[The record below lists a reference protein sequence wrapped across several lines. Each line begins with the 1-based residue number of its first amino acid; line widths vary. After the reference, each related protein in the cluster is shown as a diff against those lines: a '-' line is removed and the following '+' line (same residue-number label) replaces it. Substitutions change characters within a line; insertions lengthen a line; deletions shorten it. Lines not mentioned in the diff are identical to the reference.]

1 MIKIDIPGWENL
13 EVENI
18 VLDMNG
24 TIATDGRIPPEVK
37 EKIDSL
43 SEKVRIYLLTAD
55 TYETADE
62 QIRDTKAELV
72 RIDGKDTQKGKFEFL
87 NTLDLGKTVA
97 LGNGNSDQLIMK
109 EACLGIAVL
118 GDEGLS
124 TSTMKNSDLVVKSI
138 SDALNLFL
146 KPIDISNILI
156 HILRHSKNV
165 AVDCRPMLA

>member
-13 EVENI
+13 EIENI

-24 TIATDGRIPPEVK
+24 TVAKDGRIPQEVK
-37 EKIDSL
+37 EKINSL

-62 QIRDTKAELV
+62 EIRDTKAELV
-72 RIDGKDTQKGKFEFL
+72 RIAGKDTQKWKLEFL
-87 NTLDLGKTVA
+87 KTLNLEKTVV

-118 GDEGLS
+118 GDEGIS
-124 TSTMKNSDLVVKSI
+124 TLTMKNSDLVVKSI

-146 KPIDISNILI
+146 KPKRLIST
-156 HILRHSKNV
+156 LRQ
-165 AVDCRPMLA
+165 

>member
-37 EKIDSL
+37 EKINSF
-43 SEKVRIYLLTAD
+43 SEKVSIYLLTAD

-62 QIRDTKAELV
+62 EVRDTKAELV
-72 RIDGKDTQKGKFEFL
+72 RIAGKDTQKGKLEFL
-87 NTLDLGKTVA
+87 KTLNLEKTVV

-118 GDEGLS
+118 GDEGIS
-124 TSTMKNSDLVVKSI
+124 TLTLKNSDLVVKSI

-146 KPIDISNILI
+146 KPKRLI
-156 HILRHSKNV
+156 ATLRQ
-165 AVDCRPMLA
+165 

>member
-13 EVENI
+13 EIENI

-24 TIATDGRIPPEVK
+24 TVATDGKIPQEVK
-37 EKIDSL
+37 VKIDSL

-62 QIRDTKAELV
+62 EIRDTKAELV
-72 RIDGKDTQKGKFEFL
+72 RISGKDTQKGKLDFL
-87 NTLDLGKTVA
+87 KTLNLEKTVV
-97 LGNGNSDQLIMK
+97 LGNGNSDQLIIK

-118 GDEGLS
+118 GDEGIS

-146 KPIDISNILI
+146 KPKRLIST
-156 HILRHSKNV
+156 LRQ
-165 AVDCRPMLA
+165 